1 MAVGDDAVAAGYPLV
16 PGTGTGAAVRDGDL
30 EINRTRD
37 YIAQVKALIL
47 ATWPISK
54 GGTGGTTA
62 AEARTNL
69 GLKGAITISTANPS
83 GGADGDIWFKYT
95 A

>member
-1 MAVGDDAVAAGYPLV
+1 MPVGDDALAAGYPLV
-16 PGTGTGAAVRDGDL
+16 SGATGLVKDGDL
-30 EINRTRD
+30 ELNRTRD
-37 YIAQVKALIL
+37 FVAQVKALTP

-62 AEARTNL
+62 AEARINL
-69 GLKGAITISTANPS
+69 GFPGAITLGTANPV
-83 GGADGDIWFKYT
+83 GGVDGDIYFKYT